1 MTDLSAS
8 LNDAQHRAVTL
19 DSGHALILAGAGSGK
34 TRVLTTRIAW
44 LLHQGLAAPHNVLA
58 VTFTNKAARQM
69 LTRLAASL
77 PLGGPHLARQMWI
90 GTFHGLAHR
99 LLRIHHQAA
108 NLIPSFQILDTADQ
122 LALIKR
128 LLKSNN
134 ISDTFMP
141 PRQLQYFINQHKE
154 AGLRAADV
162 PIPDSNWEGCCL
174 ELFAE
179 YDAQC
184 QREGVVDF
192 AELLLRSFELL
203 THNQPLR
210 EHYQMRFAH
219 ILVDEFQDTNV
230 LQYRWLKLFAG
241 EQTRF
246 FCVGDDDQSI
256 YRFRG
261 ANVGNMHD
269 FEREFPD
276 AHLIR
281 LEQNYRSCSNI
292 LDAANAIIEH
302 NRHRLG
308 KNLWTDRGAGEPLR
322 VFEAMR
328 DDEEAQWI
336 ASEINALH
344 RDGTALSEIA
354 LLYRSNAQSRVLEHT
369 LLATGIAYRIHGGLR
384 FFERQEIKHALA
396 YLRLIANPDDDTAFA
411 RIVNFPPRGIGAR
424 TLESLRDAADAA
436 GCSLYAAIGQLAG
449 RARSALNGF
458 AQIIEQLRHFA
469 AAQPELSELLR
480 EMLQVSGLVEH
491 YRAEKD
497 GEDRLT
503 NLGELFSA
511 IAVFEAEQGSAP
523 PEAQDAPDTA
533 QNGDAPPALLH
544 EFLAYAALESGD
556 GQADEHSDAVQLMT
570 VHAAKG
576 LEFPVVFL
584 SGLEEGLFPHENSL
598 HDEHGL
604 EEERRLMYV
613 AVTRAGARLYLSFA
627 QSRLLHGQVRYGV
640 PSRFI
645 KEIPDSL
652 TKWITPRR
660 ADAARSAPD
669 YAPAPRKPVHKPTP
683 VHKPAPRK
691 PQAPAESESESDA
704 PWRAGQLV
712 QHTRFGRGVIIAVE
726 GAGAHC
732 KLQINFGDHGVKWL
746 QAAIAAAYMAAL

>member
-1 MTDLSAS
+1 MTVLSAS

-44 LLHQGLAAPHNVLA
+44 LLHQGLAAPHNILA

-108 NLIPSFQILDTADQ
+108 NLIASFQILDTADQ

-128 LLKSNN
+128 LLKSRN
-134 ISDTFMP
+134 ISDGQLP
-141 PRQLQYFINQHKE
+141 PRQLQHFINQHKE

-162 PIPDSNWEGCCL
+162 PAPTSDWEHLCL

-210 EHYQMRFAH
+210 EHYQARFAH
-219 ILVDEFQDTNV
+219 ILVDEFQDTNT

-241 EQTRF
+241 EKTRF

-276 AHLIR
+276 ARLIR

-292 LDAANAIIEH
+292 LDAANAIIEN

-308 KNLWTDRGAGEPLR
+308 KNLWTERGAGEPLR
-322 VFEAMR
+322 IFEAMR

-336 ASEINALH
+336 ASEIDALIQ
-344 RDGTALSEIA
+344 DGAARSDIA

-369 LLATGIAYRIHGGLR
+369 LLACGIAYRIHGGLR

-411 RIVNFPPRGIGAR
+411 RVVNFPPRGIGAR
-424 TLESLRDAADAA
+424 TLENLRDAADAA

-458 AQIIEQLRHFA
+458 TQIIEHLRRFA

-480 EMLQVSGLVEH
+480 ETLQISSLVEH

-497 GEDRLT
+497 SEDRLE
-503 NLGELFSA
+503 NLDELFSA

-523 PEAQDAPDTA
+523 SAEDSDAMPTS
-533 QNGDAPPALLH
+533 LLH

-576 LEFPVVFL
+576 LEFPVVFV

-598 HDEHGL
+598 YDEHNL

-645 KEIPDSL
+645 KEIPASL

-660 ADAARSAPD
+660 RAAFFDP
-669 YAPAPRKPVHKPTP
+669 APAPEANTP
-683 VHKPAPRK
+683 
-691 PQAPAESESESDA
+691 APAETEAETESGA
-704 PWRAGQLV
+704 PWQTGQLV
-712 QHTRFGRGVIIAVE
+712 RHTRFGCGIIIAVE
-726 GAGAHC
+726 GTGAQC
-732 KLQINFGDHGVKWL
+732 KLQINFGDQGVKWL
-746 QAAIAAAYMAAL
+746 QAAIAAEHMTAG